1 MPAARPVSAYLEQLS
16 TRRLADRL
24 VVPGGLWTEI
34 KVVAETGSTNEDVLR
49 LARHGAPAG
58 LVLTT
63 LAQTSGRGRQ
73 GRNWQ
78 SEPGAALMFSLLVRP
93 WSVPQAAMGWLPL
106 LAGVAVADAIRDV
119 TGVQARLK
127 WPNDVLVGDGKL
139 AGILA
144 EQSGGAVVVGVGLN
158 VLGRLD
164 ALPVPTATSLELH
177 GAGDADRA
185 ELLAEIL
192 TGFERWYRS
201 WTETGSGDAD
211 ACGLRPEYLRL
222 CATVGRRVN
231 VALPGARL
239 LTGAAIDVD
248 TSGRLLVEPDAADV
262 VAVSAGD
269 VIHVR

>member
-1 MPAARPVSAYLEQLS
+1 MGSRW
-16 TRRLADRL
+16 LADRL
-24 VVPGGLWTEI
+24 VEPGGLWTQI
-34 KVVAETGSTNEDVLR
+34 TVVPETGSTNQDVLR
-49 LARHGAPAG
+49 LARSGAPAG
-58 LVLTT
+58 LVLITQ
-63 LAQTSGRGRQ
+63 AQTAGRGRQ
-73 GRNWQ
+73 GRSWQ

-93 WSVPQAAMGWLPL
+93 LPVPPAAMGWLPL
-106 LAGVAVADAIRDV
+106 LAGVAVANAVRGV
-119 TGVQARLK
+119 TGVQAGLK

-144 EQSGGAVVVGVGLN
+144 EQSGGAVVIGVGLN

-177 GAGDADRA
+177 GAGDTDRA

-192 TGFERWYRS
+192 SGFERWYRR
-201 WTETGSGDAD
+201 WTETGPGDAD

-222 CATVGRRVN
+222 SATVGRQVN
-231 VALPGARL
+231 VALPGGRTQ
-239 LTGAAIDVD
+239 TGTAVDIDA
-248 TSGRLLVEPDAADV
+248 TGRLLVEPDAADV